1 LQVSVGVDTLAD
13 GLLLIV
19 FPLELLV
26 SALDELIELLGSQF
40 TRCDIARVLPECLAA
55 HGPIEDLDGLEAE
68 ARADLDQRQ
77 LLDVV
82 LLRELLLV
90 LVHHLV
96 HAEPHAVVV
105 VVKTQHVVNERLRL
119 RVVLRSVKRLMQHLL
134 DQLEVGL

>member
-1 LQVSVGVDTLAD
+1 MQVSVGVDTLAD

-19 FPLELLV
+19 FPLKLLI
-26 SALDELIELLGSQF
+26 SALYELIKLLGSQF
-40 TRCDIARVLPECLAA
+40 TRCDIASVLPECLSA

-96 HAEPHAVVV
+96 HAKPHTIVV
-105 VVKTQHVVNERLRL
+105 VVKTQHVVYERL
-119 RVVLRSVKRLMQHLL
+119 
-134 DQLEVGL
+134 